1 MMAAASLAGH
11 LAVLALLVRRRLL
24 TRLPVFAFLM
34 AFYLVRSVLLLIAGF
49 PRDWLRSYWLLIYL
63 DPGLQLLVMLAL
75 GLAAWRF
82 VRARYLLA
90 VPVMLLIGS
99 VVAWYVGSSRYTP
112 QNLALK
118 LSVFVSTLWL
128 MVAACLALLLRSA
141 DPDAKSLSLGI
152 ALGFAAYSLVN
163 IATEIVHMQFVLHPQ
178 PALFAGLSFFRA
190 FVYLGCLAG
199 WSVLFYK
206 DRSCSTTILT

>member
-1 MMAAASLAGH
+1 MMAAAGLAGH
-11 LAVLALLVRRRLL
+11 LAVLTLLVRHRLL
-24 TRLPVFAFLM
+24 RRLPVFTFLI

-49 PRDWLRSYWLLIYL
+49 PRDWPRSYWLLIYL
-63 DPGLQLLVMLAL
+63 DPGLQILVMLAL

-82 VRARYLLA
+82 ARARYLLA

-99 VVAWYVGSSRYTP
+99 VVAWYVGSSRYSP

-118 LSVFVSTLWL
+118 LSVFVSALWL
-128 MVAACLALLLRSA
+128 MVAAGLVLLLRRA
-141 DPDAKSLSLGI
+141 DPGVKSLSLGI
-152 ALGFAAYSLVN
+152 ALGFAAYSLAN

-206 DRSCSTTILT
+206 DRSCFTTILT